1 MAFKFN
7 IGSQVIGDLVSADD
21 PQRNT
26 KIDFGND
33 QINFVVS
40 GTIVASIT
48 PNQFSASFF
57 AGDGSSL
64 TNISGG
70 GAGGSGD
77 ITSVTAGTNLT
88 GGGTSG
94 AVTLNLA
101 ESISLTTITASN
113 WVGLPPSIS
122 SDFFTGQFGDGADG
136 DLTVVG
142 TFTAAREMHF
152 NNLTIPTG
160 ATFKPNGHRIF
171 VSNTLSIAAG
181 TSFNDDGNN
190 ATNQA
195 GGLALASRNY
205 LVAASGQGS
214 NGIALT
220 AVNWSNAT
228 AGSNSTNS
236 SPNNLNQAANGGK
249 GGNVTL
255 RSNFGGAGGT
265 AAQAL
270 YSQKWN
276 GAWQTARWSGGGF
289 GGGAGGGGG
298 AINVTVRT
306 SGTFTSG
313 GGGGGGGIV
322 WIAAKNISNLGRIS
336 ANGGK
341 GADGVLAVGTA
352 ECAGGGSGGGGNV
365 CIITKTALS
374 SLGTVQAN
382 AGVAGISAFN
392 TGTGVET
399 NGTTGNAGSLC
410 IIVLS

>member
-1 MAFKFN
+1 MPITQIRGAQ
-7 IGSQVIGDLVSADD
+7 IQDGSITADD
-21 PQRNT
+21 VDDNLEKALT
-26 KIDFGND
+26 KARVTTNDSTADFLSSKIIAGSG
-33 QINFVVS
+33 IAVTVVGVS
-40 GTIVASIT
+40 G
-48 PNQFSASFF
+48 SAQTLQI
-57 AGDGSSL
+57 A
-64 TNISGG
+64 
-70 GAGGSGD
+70 A
-77 ITSVTAGTNLT
+77 T
-88 GGGTSG
+88 GGGGGGGGVSD
-94 AVTLNLA
+94 
-101 ESISLTTITASN
+101 
-113 WVGLPPSIS
+113 
-122 SDFFTGQFGDGADG
+122 DFFGGQFGDGSDG

-142 TFTAAREMHF
+142 TFTAAKEMHF
-152 NNLTIPTG
+152 SNLTIPTG
-160 ATFKPNGHRIF
+160 TTFKPNGHRIF

-195 GGLALASRNY
+195 GGLGLASRNY

-214 NGIALT
+214 NGVALT

-255 RSNFGGAGGT
+255 RGNTGGAGGT

-306 SGTFTSG
+306 SGPFTSG

-322 WIAAKNISNLGRIS
+322 WISAKNISNLGRIS

-341 GADGVLAVGTA
+341 GADGVLAVGSA
-352 ECAGGGSGGGGNV
+352 ECCGGGSGGGGNV
-365 CIITKTALS
+365 CVITKTALS
-374 SLGTVQAN
+374 SLGTVEAN
-382 AGVAGISAFN
+382 AGVAGTAAWN
-392 TGTGVET
+392 TGTGVAT
-399 NGTTGNAGSLC
+399 NGTAGNAGSVC
-410 IIVLS
+410 IVVLS

>member
-1 MAFKFN
+1 MP
-7 IGSQVIGDLVSADD
+7 ITQIRGTQIQDGSITADD
-21 PQRNT
+21 VDDNLEKALT
-26 KIDFGND
+26 KVRVTTDDATADFLSSKIIAGSG
-33 QINFVVS
+33 IAVTVVGVS
-40 GTIVASIT
+40 GSAQTLQVA
-48 PNQFSASFF
+48 A
-57 AGDGSSL
+57 
-64 TNISGG
+64 
-70 GAGGSGD
+70 
-77 ITSVTAGTNLT
+77 T
-88 GGGTSG
+88 GGGG
-94 AVTLNLA
+94 GGGV
-101 ESISLTTITASN
+101 
-113 WVGLPPSIS
+113 S
-122 SDFFTGQFGDGADG
+122 SDFFEGQFGDSSDG

-142 TFTAAREMHF
+142 TYTAAKEMHF
-152 NNLTIPTG
+152 SNLTIPTG
-160 ATFKPNGHRIF
+160 TAFKPNGHRIF

-195 GGLALASRNY
+195 GGAALASRNY

-214 NGIALT
+214 NGVALT
-220 AVNWSNAT
+220 ATGFSNAT

-236 SPNNLNQAANGGK
+236 SPNNLSQAANGGR

-255 RSNFGGAGGT
+255 RGNFGGAGGT
-265 AAQAL
+265 AGQTL

-276 GAWQTARWSGGGF
+276 GAWQIARWSAGGF

-322 WIAAKNISNLGRIS
+322 WISAKNISNLGRIS

-341 GADGVLAVGTA
+341 GADGVLAVGSA

-365 CIITKTALS
+365 CVITKTALA

-382 AGVAGISAFN
+382 AGVAGIAAFN
-392 TGTGVET
+392 TGTGVDT
-399 NGTTGNAGSLC
+399 NGTTGNAGSVC
-410 IIVLS
+410 IVVLS